1 MNSGITG
8 MKSFNPS
15 LSLAGLLMLLIL
27 PGHNLQADED
37 ADRARMLKQRGD
49 ILPLEQVIKSAMAV
63 KSGQILET
71 ELDEEDGRYIYELE
85 ILDERGQV
93 WELELDA
100 GTAEL
105 IELESE
111 D

>member
-1 MNSGITG
+1 MKKIFNALTGITC
-8 MKSFNPS
+8 
-15 LSLAGLLMLLIL
+15 LLIL
-27 PGHNLQADED
+27 VALPGQSLQADD
-37 ADRARMLKQRGD
+37 DSDYARMLKQRGD
-49 ILPLEQVIKSAMAV
+49 ILPLEQVIESAMAV

-85 ILDERGQV
+85 ILDDRGQV

-100 GTAEL
+100 STAEL

>member
-1 MNSGITG
+1 MNFGRTG

-15 LSLAGLLMLLIL
+15 LSLASLLMMLIL
-27 PGHNLQADED
+27 PGHGLQADDD

-85 ILDERGQV
+85 ILDDHGQV

-100 GTAEL
+100 STAEL

>member
-1 MNSGITG
+1 
-8 MKSFNPS
+8 MKTSSTF
-15 LSLAGLLMLLIL
+15 LSLTGLLMMLLV
-27 PGHNLQADED
+27 PGQSLQADED
-37 ADRARMLKQRGD
+37 SDRARMLKQRGD
-49 ILPLEQVIKSAMAV
+49 ILPLEQVIKAAMAV

-71 ELDEEDGRYIYELE
+71 DLDQEAGRYIYELE
-85 ILDERGQV
+85 ILDDRGQV

-100 GTAEL
+100 STAEL